1 MTVGSRPSKSSMPP
15 MKTLLLFLCL
25 LVGGLHAQSAGV
37 PTELLLKDGSKLKGR
52 VMTATAAEVTVMTD
66 FGVLRI
72 ALDKLTPESA
82 AQVAAGHKPDV
93 DALLRRVSELEA
105 RVAQLQQE
113 NDTLRRQAAVS
124 PPSTYRPSGAQ
135 SLTPSQ
141 PAPPAGRSSTT
152 ISSTGKRHNSGC
164 RYYAGGRAC
173 GPNDGIACKICGG

>member
-37 PTELLLKDGSKLKGR
+37 P
-52 VMTATAAEVTVMTD
+52 TATAAEVTVMTD